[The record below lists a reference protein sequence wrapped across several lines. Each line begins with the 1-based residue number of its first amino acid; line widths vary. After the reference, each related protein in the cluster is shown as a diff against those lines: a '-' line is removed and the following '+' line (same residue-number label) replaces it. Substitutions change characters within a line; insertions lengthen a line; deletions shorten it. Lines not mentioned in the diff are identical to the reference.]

1 MNYYYFQEKEIN
13 GDFIIKLKSNN
24 KTLCYLTYGNGEGD
38 FIYLYTIQTIKK
50 YQKKGYA
57 GILMEY
63 FLKKNNK
70 DVKAKIIG
78 GLENIGCIKLL
89 LKFGFNFGSDN
100 GVMYK

>member
-1 MNYYYFQEKEIN
+1 
-13 GDFIIKLKSNN
+13 
-24 KTLCYLTYGNGEGD
+24 
-38 FIYLYTIQTIKK
+38 
-50 YQKKGYA
+50 
-57 GILMEY
+57 MEY